1 MKLNTL
7 SLPLAALCLP
17 IGLLAQAPFDIAL
30 IGDTPYGV
38 AAEPRFERV
47 IADINRQNVE
57 FTVHIGDT
65 KSGSTRCDDSH
76 YTRVLNWFNSFQKP
90 LLYSVGDNEWTDC
103 MRTNNGA
110 YNPLDR
116 LAMVRKTLFAT
127 NMSLGQRPIPLI
139 KQSADPK
146 YALYVEN
153 SMLVKAPVVFA
164 TIHVPG
170 SNNNLEYKLNQG
182 PANPFYDQDKEFQA
196 RNAANIVWLRQAF
209 KTAKDTKSLGLMIFI
224 QANVFEAFFEEVVG
238 STRSG
243 YEEFVSVLRSE
254 TKAFAGE
261 VVLVSGDTHYM
272 RVDKPLTDLYP
283 ACTAATGPCKPFEA
297 ALDARG
303 ARVLNF
309 TRVEVPG
316 SADVHWALCH
326 IRPNERNLFQFEFMI
341 MPAAAVTAGPSA
353 VVTQPGSTTA
363 VTTVDS
369 NGLLTLDGSQ
379 SNTTNGGDLSYSWSS
394 AQGYPVAGLTRGD
407 TATPTFQFVLRGTY
421 QVALTVTDRTGA
433 TSTSAVTVRYQ

>member
-38 AAEPRFERV
+38 AAESRFERV

-76 YTRVLNWFNSFQKP
+76 YTCVLNWFNSFQKP

-170 SNNNLEYKLNQG
+170 SNNNLEYKLN
-182 PANPFYDQDKEFQA
+182 
-196 RNAANIVWLRQAF
+196 
-209 KTAKDTKSLGLMIFI
+209 
-224 QANVFEAFFEEVVG
+224 
-238 STRSG
+238 
-243 YEEFVSVLRSE
+243 
-254 TKAFAGE
+254 
-261 VVLVSGDTHYM
+261 
-272 RVDKPLTDLYP
+272 
-283 ACTAATGPCKPFEA
+283 
-297 ALDARG
+297 
-303 ARVLNF
+303 
-309 TRVEVPG
+309 
-316 SADVHWALCH
+316 
-326 IRPNERNLFQFEFMI
+326 
-341 MPAAAVTAGPSA
+341 
-353 VVTQPGSTTA
+353 
-363 VTTVDS
+363 
-369 NGLLTLDGSQ
+369 
-379 SNTTNGGDLSYSWSS
+379 
-394 AQGYPVAGLTRGD
+394 
-407 TATPTFQFVLRGTY
+407 
-421 QVALTVTDRTGA
+421 
-433 TSTSAVTVRYQ
+433 

>member
-1 MKLNTL
+1 
-7 SLPLAALCLP
+7 
-17 IGLLAQAPFDIAL
+17 
-30 IGDTPYGV
+30 
-38 AAEPRFERV
+38 
-47 IADINRQNVE
+47 
-57 FTVHIGDT
+57 
-65 KSGSTRCDDSH
+65 
-76 YTRVLNWFNSFQKP
+76 
-90 LLYSVGDNEWTDC
+90 
-103 MRTNNGA
+103 
-110 YNPLDR
+110 
-116 LAMVRKTLFAT
+116 
-127 NMSLGQRPIPLI
+127 
-139 KQSADPK
+139 
-146 YALYVEN
+146 
-153 SMLVKAPVVFA
+153 
-164 TIHVPG
+164 
-170 SNNNLEYKLNQG
+170 
-182 PANPFYDQDKEFQA
+182 
-196 RNAANIVWLRQAF
+196 
-209 KTAKDTKSLGLMIFI
+209 MIFI
-224 QANVFEAFFEEVVG
+224 QANVFEAFFEEVIG

-316 SADVHWALCH
+316 SADVHWALCR

-363 VTTVDS
+363 VTAVDS

-394 AQGYPVAGLTRGD
+394 AQGYPVVGLTRGD